1 MRKYIKKYFI
11 AGLLVVVPLYISLYV
26 VYLLVNAMDSIFYIL
41 PESIRP
47 NNYMPFHIPGL
58 GIVVTI
64 TGIFIVGVVVT
75 NFLGRKLVEL
85 GEAILARIPFMRT
98 IYNVTKQF
106 MTTFFSKDSHGFNRV
121 VLLEYPRKGMYSI
134 GFVTSK
140 TRGEIQE
147 RTDKRTVNVFIP
159 TTPNPTSGFYFAVPE
174 EDIIPLDM
182 TVEDAFKVIMSGG
195 MVTPEKGKNTDNSI

>member
-1 MRKYIKKYFI
+1 MRRYFKKYFI

-26 VYLLVNAMDSIFYIL
+26 VYLLVNALDSIFYIL
-41 PESIRP
+41 PEEVRP
-47 NNYMPFHIPGL
+47 HTYMPFHIPGL
-58 GIVVTI
+58 GIVVTVV
-64 TGIFIVGVVVT
+64 GIFLVGVVVT
-75 NFLGRKLVEL
+75 NFLGRKMVEL

-106 MTTFFSKDSHGFNRV
+106 LTTFFSKDSHGFNRV

-140 TRGEIQE
+140 TRGEIQR
-147 RTDKRTVNVFIP
+147 RTDRKTVNVFIP

-174 EDIIPLDM
+174 EDVIPLDM
-182 TVEDAFKVIMSGG
+182 NVEDAFKVIMSGG
-195 MVTPEKGKNTDNSI
+195 IVVPEEKKKSDIV

>member
-1 MRKYIKKYFI
+1 MRRYFKKYFI

-26 VYLLVNAMDSIFYIL
+26 VYLLVNALDSIFYVL
-41 PESIRP
+41 PVEVRP
-47 NNYMPFHIPGL
+47 HTYMPFHIPGL

-64 TGIFIVGVVVT
+64 VGIFLVGVVVT
-75 NFLGRKLVEL
+75 NFLGRKMVEL

-106 MTTFFSKDSHGFNRV
+106 LTTFFSKDSHGFNRV

-134 GFVTSK
+134 GFVTSR
-140 TRGEIQE
+140 TRGEIQS
-147 RTDKRTVNVFIP
+147 RTDRKTVNVFIP

-174 EDIIPLDM
+174 EDVIPLDM
-182 TVEDAFKVIMSGG
+182 NVEDAFKVIMSGG
-195 MVTPEKGKNTDNSI
+195 IVVPEEKKKSDIV